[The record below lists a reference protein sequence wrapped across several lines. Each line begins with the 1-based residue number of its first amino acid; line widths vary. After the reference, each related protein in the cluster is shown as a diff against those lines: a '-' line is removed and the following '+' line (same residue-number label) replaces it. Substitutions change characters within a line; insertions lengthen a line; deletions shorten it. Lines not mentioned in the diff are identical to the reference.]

1 MVLLQYFSVRKYED
15 KRNEG
20 KEDDESMEA
29 NDMNFYDIAFDFIPK
44 DEEEDSIAMLIGN
57 LNNHYP
63 NPNNLM
69 DLPTDLH
76 QHHQATSSLPP
87 VHYMTNPQH
96 GGSSNDH
103 MSFNDF
109 VW

>member
-1 MVLLQYFSVRKYED
+1 
-15 KRNEG
+15 
-20 KEDDESMEA
+20 MEA
-29 NDMNFYDIAFDFIPK
+29 NDMNFYEDFAFDFIPK
-44 DEEEDSIAMLIGN
+44 DEDEDSIAMLIGN
-57 LNNHYP
+57 LNDHYP

-69 DLPTDLH
+69 DLPIDLH

-87 VHYMTNPQH
+87 VDYMSNPQY

-109 VW
+109 VS